1 LNQDRQVELWPNC
14 HEADGLCSH
23 FGDRLYISPSS
34 WFPWVKE
41 HEENSQMNWKTKITG
56 GIAGILAAGM
66 MLAGT
71 ATASLAGVVAHV
83 DLSSQTMRVTV
94 DGRHYASWKISSGR
108 KGYGTPTGTWRPKWT
123 TKMHYSRKYHNSPI
137 PYSVFYHGGYA
148 VHGTN
153 YVSKLGRPASHGC
166 IRLHTANARTFY
178 NLVNQYGRKNTL
190 IRVSY

>member
-1 LNQDRQVELWPNC
+1 
-14 HEADGLCSH
+14 
-23 FGDRLYISPSS
+23 
-34 WFPWVKE
+34 
-41 HEENSQMNWKTKITG
+41 MNWKTKIAG
-56 GIAGILAAGM
+56 ALAGIFTAGLLM
-66 MLAGT
+66 AGT

-94 DGRHYASWKISSGR
+94 DGQHYASWKISSGR

-123 TKMHYSRKYHNSPI
+123 TKMHYSCKYHNSPM

-178 NLVNQYGRKNTL
+178 NLVNRYGRKHTL

>member
-1 LNQDRQVELWPNC
+1 
-14 HEADGLCSH
+14 
-23 FGDRLYISPSS
+23 
-34 WFPWVKE
+34 
-41 HEENSQMNWKTKITG
+41 
-56 GIAGILAAGM
+56 
-66 MLAGT
+66 
-71 ATASLAGVVAHV
+71 
-83 DLSSQTMRVTV
+83 
-94 DGRHYASWKISSGR
+94 
-108 KGYGTPTGTWRPKWT
+108 
-123 TKMHYSRKYHNSPI
+123 MHYSRKYHNSPM